1 MRKNMMNS
9 SMKSI
14 LLAGILIATVATTAC
29 AGVKAQ
35 GVTPKTTEAETSG
48 PSVPTADM
56 NQEAAKPEA
65 GMEFDDAYTNTDANQ
80 AAGMALDGAYT
91 SGANQEAGMALDGA
105 YTSGANQEDGMALND
120 AYTNTNASDL
130 QINYYDTEEA
140 GGIMTLEAANH
151 WARFDFFSNPTIG
164 EDWSYTMDNN
174 ILDVEKT
181 YTAKDPSDTMNIND
195 GTTRF
200 VLTPNA
206 LGTVTIT
213 FNYGKAGAEPDD
225 TMISTF
231 VVDEDLRIT
240 LVKAENP
247 HGDKSMIVRPV
258 VK

>member
-1 MRKNMMNS
+1 MRKNMINS
-9 SMKSI
+9 NMKSFI
-14 LLAGILIATVATTAC
+14 LAGILIAAIATTAY
-29 AGVKAQ
+29 AGVKAC
-35 GVTPKTTEAETSG
+35 GVKPQTGHDTTG
-48 PSVPTADM
+48 PSVPVADM
-56 NQEAAKPEA
+56 NQEAVKPEA
-65 GMEFDDAYTNTDANQ
+65 GMEFDDAFTN
-80 AAGMALDGAYT
+80 
-91 SGANQEAGMALDGA
+91 
-105 YTSGANQEDGMALND
+105 ND
-120 AYTNTNASDL
+120 ASDL

-206 LGTVTIT
+206 LGTVTVT

-225 TMISTF
+225 TMIYTF
-231 VVDEDLRIT
+231 LVDEDLRIT

>member
-1 MRKNMMNS
+1 
-9 SMKSI
+9 MKSI

-65 GMEFDDAYTNTDANQ
+65 GMEFDDAYTNND
-80 AAGMALDGAYT
+80 
-91 SGANQEAGMALDGA
+91 ANQEAGMALDGA
-105 YTSGANQEDGMALND
+105 YTSGANQEAGLALDG

-213 FNYGKAGAEPDD
+213 FNYGKEGAEPDD
-225 TMISTF
+225 TMIYTF

>member
-1 MRKNMMNS
+1 MRKNMINS

-80 AAGMALDGAYT
+80 EAGMALDGAYT
-91 SGANQEAGMALDGA
+91 SGANQEAGTALD
-105 YTSGANQEDGMALND
+105 D

-200 VLTPNA
+200 VLTPNE
-206 LGTVTIT
+206 LGTVTVT
-213 FNYGKAGAEPDD
+213 FNYGKEGAEPDD
-225 TMISTF
+225 TMIYTF

>member
-65 GMEFDDAYTNTDANQ
+65 GMEFDDAYTNND
-80 AAGMALDGAYT
+80 
-91 SGANQEAGMALDGA
+91 ANQEAGMALDGA
-105 YTSGANQEDGMALND
+105 YTSGANQEAGLALDG

-225 TMISTF
+225 TMIYTF